1 MTENDWKWF
10 CEEWGGIKEKGLS
23 VIVDFSNNAGN
34 ELVGPCKEILL
45 SEEPC
50 GPRDEENNE
59 IESQRPVVRTF
70 PEVIQNVNCFELFVF
85 VIMPWQILN
94 CSGSQ
99 TLTTWRYMFERAT
112 IILLLQASC
121 FYKLFAILQMSSM
134 RDIFLVDTI
143 YFNNSFQA

>member
-34 ELVGPCKEILL
+34 DLVGSCKEILL

-70 PEVIQNVNCFELFVF
+70 PEVIQNVNCFELFCFCYHAMANFELFRESNFDYLEVYVRKSYHHPF
-85 VIMPWQILN
+85 VT
-94 CSGSQ
+94 G
-99 TLTTWRYMFERAT
+99 
-112 IILLLQASC
+112 
-121 FYKLFAILQMSSM
+121 KLFLQVICYFANVIYEGY
-134 RDIFLVDTI
+134 IF
-143 YFNNSFQA
+143 S